1 MIDNHIYKKGHV
13 VERKFLVS
21 LIWRSS
27 LSFFFQKKEKKLIY
41 NFPFIA
47 LISNCNMCQRNKKR
61 EEKKK
66 SHDDDAE
73 KAAAKK
79 IKIKHQNCQKKRMN
93 ELRLYI
99 YKMTV
104 STC

>member
-1 MIDNHIYKKGHV
+1 
-13 VERKFLVS
+13 
-21 LIWRSS
+21 
-27 LSFFFQKKEKKLIY
+27 
-41 NFPFIA
+41 
-47 LISNCNMCQRNKKR
+47 MCQRNKKR